1 MELKEVSI
9 IILVRKILKF
19 AIAMLLI
26 ISIAENFIAQERYW
40 VFFTNKNGVEFNPYE
55 YFDKKAIERR
65 LKSGISLYDSTD
77 FPLKS
82 YYVKKVAELAEQVNC
97 KLRWF
102 NAVSISAHK
111 NQLFEIERLP
121 FVKKIALRTT
131 SDFVVT
137 AIYDTVLREDERKL
151 WTDQLER
158 MQGNLFIKNGY
169 TGKGIRIAVFDAGFP
184 GVDKIPVFEHLR
196 KNDQIKLTWDFARKK
211 PFVYANNPHGTMVL
225 SCIAGRINEKNL
237 GLATDAEFLL
247 ARTEIDRESMVEEEY
262 WLQAMEWADKN
273 GANIIN
279 SSLAYTY
286 ERYNTFEMNGQTS
299 LVAMAA
305 NMAANKGI
313 LVVNAMGNDGNHDWK
328 IMATPAD
335 ADSVLSVGAIS
346 PLTDFHAGFS
356 SYGPTANYRL
366 KPNVVAFGRAIVA
379 GKDKLEKVKGTSF
392 SAPLITGFA
401 ACAWQKMNYL
411 TNIQLFEKIQESSHL
426 FPYFDYAHG
435 YGVPQASYFITSQS
449 YEIQTPTFDFIES
462 ADTVFIKIKDE
473 FIDKNYF
480 KNTNYLFYHIENS
493 SGYLED
499 YWLIDVYKERAAIIL
514 KKEYSDGRVLRAHYK
529 GFTNSIHLK

>member
-1 MELKEVSI
+1 MGFKASNTQFIRQFLKVA
-9 IILVRKILKF
+9 F
-19 AIAMLLI
+19 AILLI
-26 ISIAENFIAQERYW
+26 TNVAENLIGQKSYW
-40 VFFTNKNGVEFNPYE
+40 VFFADKNNVKFNPYN
-55 YFDKKAIERR
+55 YFDEKAIERR
-65 LKSGISLYDSTD
+65 IKSGISLYDSTD
-77 FPLKS
+77 FPLNN
-82 YYVKKVAELAEQVNC
+82 YYVEKVAEFAQQVNC

-102 NAVSISAHK
+102 NAVSILVDED
-111 NQLFEIERLP
+111 QLPEIESLP
-121 FVKKIALRTT
+121 FVKKVVPFIM

-137 AIYDTVLREDERKL
+137 AIYDTVLREDEEKL
-151 WTDQLER
+151 WVDQLER
-158 MQGNLFIKNGY
+158 MQGSLFTDNGY

-196 KNDQIKLTWDFARKK
+196 KNNQIKLTWDFARKK
-211 PFVYANNPHGTMVL
+211 EYVYANNPHGTMVL
-225 SCIAGRINEKNL
+225 SCIAGRINDKNL

-273 GANIIN
+273 GADIIN

-286 ERYNTFEMNGQTS
+286 ERYNTFEMNGHTS

-346 PLTDFHAGFS
+346 PVTDFHAGFS
-356 SYGPTANYRL
+356 SYGPTANYHL
-366 KPNVVAFGRAIVA
+366 KPNVVAFGKVIVA
-379 GKDKLEKVKGTSF
+379 SKDKLEKAKGTSF
-392 SAPLITGFA
+392 SAPLIAGFA
-401 ACAWQKMNYL
+401 ACAWQKMNFL
-411 TNIQLFEKIQESSHL
+411 TNVQLFEKIQESAHL

-449 YEIQTPTFDFIES
+449 YEVMTPTFEFIES
-462 ADTVFIKIKDE
+462 EDTVFIDVKKE

-493 SGYLED
+493 NGYLED
-499 YWLIDVYKERAAIIL
+499 YWLVDVYKERAAIIL
-514 KKEYSDGRVLRAHYK
+514 KKEYPDGRILRAHYK